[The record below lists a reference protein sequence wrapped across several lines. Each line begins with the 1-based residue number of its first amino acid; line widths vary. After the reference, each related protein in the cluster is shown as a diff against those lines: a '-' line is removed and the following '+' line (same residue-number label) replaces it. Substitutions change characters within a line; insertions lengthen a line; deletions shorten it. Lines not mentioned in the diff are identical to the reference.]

1 MSRAPVSGCAQTRIS
16 VPAMGE
22 SRLES
27 IAPAEI
33 TEGDAGVWE
42 GSTEWERWLGGAWG
56 GEADGNIY
64 LARQR
69 SAAASD
75 VG

>member
-1 MSRAPVSGCAQTRIS
+1 MP

-22 SRLES
+22 GGLES
-27 IAPAEI
+27 IAAAEI
-33 TEGDAGVWE
+33 TEGVVGVWE
-42 GSTEWERWLGGAWG
+42 GSTEWERWLGSAWG
-56 GEADGNIY
+56 GGEDGNIY